1 MSDTFK
7 LNRHC
12 PVCGKLISDKNKTG
26 FCNKHRDRTGENNPF
41 YGKQHDNE
49 TMNRIKEKNSKIFKE
64 KWKDE
69 EYRNKV
75 INSNI
80 GLKRSEQFKKE
91 QSERA
96 KHQFDDPN
104 QRKIRSER
112 MKKSWQTG
120 EIVKTDKIF
129 SSTSKQETSFFDILS
144 NYIDVKRKQRIS
156 YIEDNKKRW
165 VLPDG
170 IVNENI
176 IVEYNGSLWHADPNR
191 YKGDEIVHHN
201 YTAKQIW
208 EADKKKK
215 EIYESKGYFVIYAWS
230 DNFLKH
236 KEEYVKEIYNKIL
249 TIINK

>member
-1 MSDTFK
+1 MSNTFK

-12 PVCGKLISDKNKTG
+12 PKCGKLISDQNKTG
-26 FCNKHRDRTGENNPF
+26 FCNLHRNRTGANNSF
-41 YGKQHDNE
+41 YGKKHSEE
-49 TMNRIKEKNSKIFKE
+49 TLNRIKEKTKKASTE
-64 KWKDE
+64 LWKNE
-69 EYRNKV
+69 EYRNNV
-75 INSNI
+75 LAAVT

-91 QSERA
+91 QSERV
-96 KHQFDDPN
+96 KHQFDDPQ

-144 NYIDVKRKQRIS
+144 NYIEVKRKQRIS

-165 VLPDG
+165 ILPDG

-176 IVEYNGSLWHADPNR
+176 IIEYNGSLWHADPNR
-191 YKGDEIVHHN
+191 YKEDEIVHHN

-215 EIYESKGYFVIYAWS
+215 EIYKSKGYSVIYAWS